1 MTGQAAGTASAL
13 ALLGRT
19 SVQDVNIEK
28 LQSTLVEQKA
38 KIK

>member
-19 SVQDVNIEK
+19 SVQDVDIAK
-28 LQSTLVEQKA
+28 LRSTLVEQKA
-38 KIK
+38 KLE